1 MEHVLGRDPMIDA
14 ARRLAQEAEERNK
27 PQPRSSIFQVWSL
40 DGRATEEVRAA
51 LREASEEFAPPS
63 SQNGA
68 WRRTKLMIANAKSSI
83 RKTRFCS
90 KLRIVSAISTWMES
104 MNTP

>member
-1 MEHVLGRDPMIDA
+1 MEHVLDRDPDD
-14 ARRLAQEAEERNK
+14 RRR
-27 PQPRSSIFQVWSL
+27 PPGRRRPRSATSRNHDRAFSGFWSL

-68 WRRTKLMIANAKSSI
+68 WRRTKLMIANAKSAI
-83 RKTRFCS
+83 RKGRFCS
-90 KLRIVSAISTWMES
+90 KLRIVSAISTWIEL
-104 MNTP
+104 MN